1 MSLNF
6 NINGPIING
15 RLVLDSALVNVTL
28 EPSIVTVNYTQ
39 VISPSQN
46 TYVVFPTSTYTCLPS
61 SQPAIISTEY
71 ISVKAST
78 TTITIINTTTT
89 IKPTQTNCL
98 LSTTVT
104 VTSSATTKK
113 VDSNVNFNIKT
124 ASEVLLYPTGCPSNL
139 AISSS
144 VYIGGGMSAFIV
156 LILFVVAMFC
166 CYTYGKR
173 NGKRRFAITNGIVN
187 ENPVYRFN
195 PYERSFRVPWH
206 RPNVQQNQDT
216 YLGVYRNV
224 PNQQRDLQYDDLK
237 GPRIPLPPPPSKDQ
251 GNTIPPMSE
260 KDEIYDDLDIQEM
273 YIEMKSANQ

>member
-15 RLVLDSALVNVTL
+15 RLVLESALVNVTL

-39 VISPSQN
+39 VLSPSQN
-46 TYVVFPTSTYTCLPS
+46 TSEVFPTSTYTCLPS
-61 SQPAIISTEY
+61 PQPAIISTEY

-78 TTITIINTTTT
+78 TTITVTNTTTTTIT

-98 LSTTVT
+98 LSDGSL
-104 VTSSATTKK
+104 TSIIPGPT
-113 VDSNVNFNIKT
+113 
-124 ASEVLLYPTGCPSNL
+124 SEVLFYPTGCPSNL

-156 LILFVVAMFC
+156 LILFVVAMFF

-224 PNQQRDLQYDDLK
+224 PNQQRDLQYEDLK

-251 GNTIPPMSE
+251 DNAIPTMSE
-260 KDEIYDDLDIQEM
+260 KDEIYDDLDIQET
-273 YIEMKSANQ
+273 YIEMKSPNQ